1 MIVTIK
7 SKDNYKVD
15 ITRLYIQALEKSI
28 SVEDYK
34 KELDLISSTNKN
46 I

>member
-7 SKDNYKVD
+7 SKDNYKAD
-15 ITRLYIQALEKSI
+15 ITRLYIQAMNKSI
-28 SVEDYK
+28 SVENYK
-34 KELDLISSTNKN
+34 KELELITSTNKN